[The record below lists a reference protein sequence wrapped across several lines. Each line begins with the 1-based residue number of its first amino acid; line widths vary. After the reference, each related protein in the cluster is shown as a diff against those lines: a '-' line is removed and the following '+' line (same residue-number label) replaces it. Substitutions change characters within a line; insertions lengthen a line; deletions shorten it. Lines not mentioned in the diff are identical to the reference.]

1 MFFRNRET
9 KKMNWDEKVKLKS
22 GIFEIRLPVAEVRSN
37 TPRFGYRDI
46 IHIKQTI

>member
-1 MFFRNRET
+1 MI
-9 KKMNWDEKVKLKS
+9 WSEKVKLKS
-22 GIFEIRLPVAEVRSN
+22 GIFEIRIFLPVAEVRSN